1 MTKHKLTK
9 FSIYLVMFIVVFGL
23 CLVLENQTNAQA
35 EPPLKWAKGTVQ
47 QVLVQPGEQFYV
59 FTVRDTAGTV
69 ILRIADPHTG
79 APVTA
84 NAASPIYDL
93 MKEAYFRKLMVE
105 VGYRDFGNDPQA
117 GTKKLVIDRVSLNQ

>member
-59 FTVRDTAGTV
+59 FTVRDAAGTA

-84 NAASPIYDL
+84 NAANPIYDL

-117 GTKKLVIDRVSLNQ
+117 GAKKLVIDRVSLNQ

>member
-1 MTKHKLTK
+1 MAKHKVKK
-9 FSIYLVMFIVVFGL
+9 FSTYFVLFSVVFGL
-23 CLVLENQTNAQA
+23 CIILENQTNAQA
-35 EPPLKWAKGTVQ
+35 EPPLKWARGTVQ
-47 QVLVQPGEQFYV
+47 QILVQPGEQFYV
-59 FTVRDTAGTV
+59 FTVRDAAGTV

-84 NAASPIYDL
+84 NATNPIYDL